1 MGKQEDQS
9 KTQEV
14 DGSQKDSKRTS
25 PKKVVQG
32 ELDRCSIWEALRQTQ
47 GRKARNALLQTI
59 EACKLKD
66 PCHCWRADLR
76 RKAFKDITK
85 EKARTA
91 SWKAQKGKI
100 S

>member
-1 MGKQEDQS
+1 M
-9 KTQEV
+9 
-14 DGSQKDSKRTS
+14 
-25 PKKVVQG
+25 
-32 ELDRCSIWEALRQTQ
+32 Q

-59 EACKLKD
+59 EACKLKN
-66 PCHCWRADLR
+66 PCHCWRADFR